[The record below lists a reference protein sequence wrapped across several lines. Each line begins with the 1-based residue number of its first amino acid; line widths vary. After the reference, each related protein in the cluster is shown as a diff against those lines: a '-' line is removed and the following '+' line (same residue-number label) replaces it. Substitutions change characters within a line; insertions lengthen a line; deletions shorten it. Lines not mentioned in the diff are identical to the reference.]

1 MTIDIRADWEADYS
15 PSGERGSAARRLDAG
30 RLAGATPRN
39 KLGQFA
45 RTQKLGGRGLTALAG
60 LQRSMKPA
68 ISRAQIAKEVASIQ
82 ALIGP
87 ASLWPV
93 DTGYSIAGFFFIGE
107 GKQAVLANRADYV
120 PYVEERTNAIART
133 LAAAEA
139 RINKAVNQAI
149 EDELNG

>member
-1 MTIDIRADWEADYS
+1 MTIDLRAEWEADYS
-15 PSGERGSAARRLDAG
+15 PGGARGTTARRLEAG
-30 RLAGATPRN
+30 RLAGARPRN
-39 KLGQFA
+39 RLGQFS
-45 RTQKLGGRGLTALAG
+45 RTQRLGGRGLPALAG
-60 LQRSMKPA
+60 LQRSMQPA
-68 ISRAQIAKEVASIQ
+68 ISRAQIAKEIASIQ

-93 DTGYSIAGFFFIGE
+93 DTGYSLSGFYFIGQ

-120 PYVEERTNAIART
+120 PYVEASTNAIVRT

-139 RINKAVNQAI
+139 EINRQVNKAI